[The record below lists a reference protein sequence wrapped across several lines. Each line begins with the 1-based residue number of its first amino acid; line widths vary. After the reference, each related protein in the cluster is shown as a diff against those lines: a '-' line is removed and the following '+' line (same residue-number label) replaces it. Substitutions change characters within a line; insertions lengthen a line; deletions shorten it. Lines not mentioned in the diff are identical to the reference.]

1 MKPLYVFWKYDL
13 YPYCQGSKVH
23 DIGKGGLFIEQAYGG
38 LSVKPLIILEE
49 SEGIK
54 LQNKIDEL
62 QAKYQE
68 ELEKLKKEYKEKLYA
83 IAPFAKPSYEKE

>member
-13 YPYCQGSKVH
+13 YPYCLGSEVN
-23 DIGKGGLFIEQAYGG
+23 DIGKNGCFKVKQYGG
-38 LSVKPLIILEE
+38 PTVKPLIVLEK
-49 SEGIK
+49 SEGIN
-54 LQNKIDEL
+54 LQKEIDEL
-62 QAKYQE
+62 NAEYQE